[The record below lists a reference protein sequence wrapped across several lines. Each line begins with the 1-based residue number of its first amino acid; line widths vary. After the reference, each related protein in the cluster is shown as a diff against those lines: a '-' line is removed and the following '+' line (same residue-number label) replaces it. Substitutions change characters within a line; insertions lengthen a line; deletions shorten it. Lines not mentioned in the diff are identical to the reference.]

1 MAPAEKLRLPF
12 RWQFLPLEEGSDRA
26 IRWKWRAF
34 TQGGNLV
41 LESDGAFETLT
52 ECIADARTQGYG
64 SP

>member
-1 MAPAEKLRLPF
+1 MAPTEKLRLPF
-12 RWQFLPLEEGSDRA
+12 RWQFLPVDEATDHS

-41 LESDGAFETLT
+41 LESEQTFETLT